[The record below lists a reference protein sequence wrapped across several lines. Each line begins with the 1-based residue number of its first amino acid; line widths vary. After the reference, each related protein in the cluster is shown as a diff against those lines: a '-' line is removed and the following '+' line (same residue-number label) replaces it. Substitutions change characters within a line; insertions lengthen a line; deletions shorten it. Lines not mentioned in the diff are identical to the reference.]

1 MTAHPFVTC
10 STESDPAR
18 DARFKCAH
26 VRADRSLHMFDDT
39 RGIDEALAAILW
51 VGVALLVANA
61 VCAWRLGRVNART
74 SVRGFGLGF
83 ITVVCAEIATVV
95 VWRAVG
101 GEMTGF
107 DALWLLGVVAVGTA
121 SALGL
126 RRHRL
131 R

>member
-1 MTAHPFVTC
+1 
-10 STESDPAR
+10 
-18 DARFKCAH
+18 
-26 VRADRSLHMFDDT
+26 MFDDT

-61 VCAWRLGRVNART
+61 VCAWWLSRVNGRT
-74 SVRGFGLGF
+74 SVRAFGLAF
-83 ITVVCAEIATVV
+83 VTVACAEIAAVV

-101 GEMTGF
+101 GEMTVF

-126 RRHRL
+126 RRRRL
-131 R
+131 REKK